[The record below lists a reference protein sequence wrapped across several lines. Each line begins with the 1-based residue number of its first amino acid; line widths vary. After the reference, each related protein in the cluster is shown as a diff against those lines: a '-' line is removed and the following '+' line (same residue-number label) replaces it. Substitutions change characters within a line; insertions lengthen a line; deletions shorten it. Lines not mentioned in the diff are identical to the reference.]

1 MERRGKT
8 SNVWKLETWLIVI
21 AQVIAVRERG
31 FCEVFKI
38 IPVLAK
44 LCRRFLTVPIHF
56 PGGH

>member
-1 MERRGKT
+1 M
-8 SNVWKLETWLIVI
+8 WLIVI

-31 FCEVFKI
+31 FCEVLKI

-44 LCRRFLTVPIHF
+44 LCRCVLTMPVHF